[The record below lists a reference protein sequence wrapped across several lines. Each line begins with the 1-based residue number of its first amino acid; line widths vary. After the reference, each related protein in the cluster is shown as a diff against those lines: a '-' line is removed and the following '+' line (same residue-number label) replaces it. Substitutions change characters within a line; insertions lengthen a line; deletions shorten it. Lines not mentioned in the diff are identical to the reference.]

1 MLDFQNENN
10 SVDEIMVVDDNP
22 ANLKL
27 LMDILSAAGYKVRPA
42 NGGELALLSV
52 EFKMP
57 DLILLDI
64 NMADIDGYEVCRRLK
79 AKDRSREIPVI
90 FISALDDVKDKV
102 KGFNLGGI
110 DYISKPFQ
118 ADEVLIRVKNHLQLK
133 KNQIQLEKTNAIL
146 MAEIAE
152 REKIEEALFK
162 EKERFKITL
171 LSVGDGVISTDN
183 KGNIEVVNEVAQ
195 ELLGWSQ
202 EEARGK
208 AFEEVVHIISAI
220 TRERCEDPVKKVIDT
235 GRIIGLANHTVLI
248 AKDGKERHIADSAAP
263 IKDGSGSI
271 TGVVLVFRDVTEEM
285 NKQEEIIRSK
295 EEVAVANAANTAK
308 SQFLANM
315 SHEIRTPMNGFLGMI
330 QIMEMTELTP
340 KQREY
345 MQIVRTSSDALLKI
359 INDILDYTKIEVG
372 KMTLEKIPFQLR
384 TVINDVASLFKLSAV
399 GKGLSLNVAIEDDVP
414 EKFIGD
420 PFRLRQII
428 SNLIGNAVKFTKA
441 GHIDIFVGIMAVQ
454 NDQDIKI
461 EFIIKDTGVG
471 IPEDKKDILFE
482 SFSQV
487 DNSNTRHYSGTGL
500 GLAIAKSLV
509 ELMEGEIWVE
519 SQEGAGS
526 SFYFTCIL
534 EMVDIKKEFTGALTE
549 KPGEEGS
556 AHGLQILLAEDDVVS
571 QMVLEDLSG
580 RKGWQVI
587 LADNGK
593 EAIQAYKKQK
603 IDVII
608 MDCQMPILSGYQ
620 ATKVIRQL
628 ESVRGIHT
636 PIIAMTAYALT
647 GDREKCVEAGMD
659 DYLTKPI
666 NAQEFYDTVEKWIK
680 AKTKV
685 SG

>member
-1 MLDFQNENN
+1 MLDVQNEDN

-27 LMDILSAAGYKVRPA
+27 LIDILAAAGYKVRPA

-52 EFKMP
+52 DFKTP

-64 NMADIDGYEVCRRLK
+64 SMSDIDGYEVCRRLK
-79 AKDRSREIPVI
+79 AKEKSCKIPVI
-90 FISALDDVKDKV
+90 FISALDDVSDKV

-133 KNQIQLEKTNAIL
+133 KIQLQLEKTNAML

-152 REKIEEALFK
+152 RELIEEALLK

-195 ELLGWSQ
+195 GLLGWSQ

-208 AFEEVVHIISAI
+208 PFSEVVHLISAI
-220 TRERCEDPVKKVIDT
+220 TREPCENPVQKVIDT
-235 GRIIGLANHTVLI
+235 GNIIGLANHTVLI
-248 AKDGKERHIADSAAP
+248 AKNGMERHIADSAAP
-263 IKDGSGSI
+263 IKDGSGNI

-285 NKQEEIIRSK
+285 KKQEEIIRSK
-295 EEVAVANAANTAK
+295 EEAAVANAANTAK

-330 QIMEMTELTP
+330 QIMEMTELTL

-345 MQIVRTSSDALLKI
+345 MQVVRTSSDALLKI

-399 GKGLSLNVAIEDDVP
+399 GKGLSLNVAIGEDVP

-428 SNLIGNAVKFTKA
+428 SNLIGSAVKFTKA
-441 GHIDIFVGIMAVQ
+441 GQIDILVRTMSVQ
-454 NDQDIKI
+454 NDSDMEIQ
-461 EFIIKDTGVG
+461 FIIKDTGVG
-471 IPEDKKDILFE
+471 IPDDKKDILFE

-487 DNSNTRHYSGTGL
+487 DNSNTRRYSGTGL

-519 SQEGAGS
+519 SQEGIGS
-526 SFYFTCIL
+526 SFYFTCRL
-534 EMVDIKKEFTGALTE
+534 EMVDRKKDCTGILKE
-549 KPGEEGS
+549 KQGAEERT
-556 AHGLQILLAEDDVVS
+556 HGLQILLAEDDVVS

-608 MDCQMPILSGYQ
+608 MDCQMPILNGYQ

-628 ESVRGIHT
+628 EILREAHT

-647 GDREKCVEAGMD
+647 GDREKCIEAGMD

-666 NAQEFYDTVEKWIK
+666 NAQEFYTTVEKWIK
-680 AKTKV
+680 ATVKV
-685 SG
+685 